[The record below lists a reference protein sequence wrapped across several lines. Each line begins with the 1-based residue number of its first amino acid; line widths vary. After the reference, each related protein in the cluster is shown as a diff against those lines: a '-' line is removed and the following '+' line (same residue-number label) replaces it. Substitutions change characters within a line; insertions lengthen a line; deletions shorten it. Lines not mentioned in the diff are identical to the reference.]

1 VGLTAFVTG
10 ATGFVGSA
18 VVRKLLAA
26 GFDVRALVRPGTDIA
41 NIKGLSV
48 ELIRGDVRDAGSFRP
63 AMANC
68 SAVFHVAAD
77 YRLWVRRPREMYK
90 TNVDGTRKVLGGA
103 PTGCDQL
110 HHVPVL

>member
-1 VGLTAFVTG
+1 VGVTAFVTG

-26 GFDVRALVRPGTDIA
+26 GFDVRALVRRGTDLT

-48 ELIRGDVRDAGSFRP
+48 ELIRGDVRYPGSFWS
-63 AMANC
+63 AIANC

-77 YRLWVRRPREMYK
+77 YRLSATVCRHPQL
-90 TNVDGTRKVLGGA
+90 TRAGA
-103 PTGCDQL
+103 APDAGER
-110 HHVPVL
+110 VAGPAPGP